1 MIKTGV
7 LMHVYYLQSGWEE
20 LVWGQPEQGLMGT
33 LPKLVQLLLIEDT
46 NEPITDILMYTGPS
60 RKDGLN
66 EGEYS
71 KKYLLDHFDQL
82 KNFPQ
87 LQPLLENLTEEQLSG
102 LKKQLDDHIHTKE
115 QLVNS
120 ADEVVNAARYFEEH
134 GIKKVYQLAV
144 ASHAPR
150 CIQLQALVRYRHQI
164 PSDQFWY
171 TIVADTTFAG
181 TAPNDVIVAEPP
193 HRGDDPAFGIHPSI
207 TDLLKRYYGLPNEAR
222 QPFLKAVESALD
234 GLTEYSKE

>member
-1 MIKTGV
+1 
-7 LMHVYYLQSGWEE
+7 MHVNYLQPGWEA
-20 LVWGQPEQGLMGT
+20 LVWGNPEQGIMGT
-33 LPKLVQLLLIEDT
+33 LPKLVQLLLVEDT

-82 KNFPQ
+82 HDFPQ
-87 LQPLLENLTEEQLSG
+87 LKLLIEKMSSNKVATFRQQLE
-102 LKKQLDDHIHTKE
+102 DHIHTKE
-115 QLVNS
+115 QLINS
-120 ADEVVNAARYFEEH
+120 VDEVVNAARYFEEH
-134 GIKKVYQLAV
+134 GITKVYQIAV

-164 PSDQFWY
+164 PPDQFWY
-171 TIVADTTFAG
+171 TVAADTTFEG

-193 HRGDDPAFGIHPSI
+193 HRGDDPAYGVHPSI
-207 TDLLKRYYGLPNEAR
+207 TDLLKQYYKLPYEAR
-222 QPFLKAVESALD
+222 QPFLKAVESALE

>member
-7 LMHVYYLQSGWEE
+7 LMHVNYLQPGWEA
-20 LVWGQPEQGLMGT
+20 LAWGDPKKALMGT
-33 LPKLVQLLLIEDT
+33 LPKLVQLLLVEDSR
-46 NEPITDILMYTGPS
+46 EPITDILMYTGPS
-60 RKDGLN
+60 RKDGLT

-87 LQPLLENLTEEQLSG
+87 LRPLLEKLSYEES
-102 LKKQLDDHIHTKE
+102 KAFKAQLDKIIYPKE
-115 QLVNS
+115 QLINS
-120 ADEVVNAARYFEEH
+120 ADEVLNAAHYFEEH
-134 GIKKVYQLAV
+134 GITKVYQLAI

-164 PSDQFWY
+164 PSEQFWY
-171 TIVADTTFAG
+171 TIAADTTFEN

-193 HRGDDPAFGIHPSI
+193 HRGDDPALGVHPSI
-207 TDLLKRYYGLPNEAR
+207 TDLLKQYYKLPYEAR
-222 QPFLKAVESALD
+222 QPFLKAVELVLE
-234 GLTEYSKE
+234 GLTEYNKD

>member
-1 MIKTGV
+1 
-7 LMHVYYLQSGWEE
+7 MHVNYLQPGWEE
-20 LVWGQPEQGLMGT
+20 LVWGEPEKGLMGT
-33 LPKLVQLLLIEDT
+33 LPKVVQLLLIESS

-60 RKDGLN
+60 RKDGLT

-82 KNFPQ
+82 KDFPQ
-87 LQPLLENLTEEQLSG
+87 LKSMLEKLSQEDLTSLKTQLEEHIQPM
-102 LKKQLDDHIHTKE
+102 E

-120 ADEVVNAARYFEEH
+120 ADEIINAAKYFTEH
-134 GIKKVYQLAV
+134 GITKVYQIAV

-164 PSDQFWY
+164 PSEQFWY
-171 TIVADTTFAG
+171 TIAADTTFEG

-193 HRGDDPAFGIHPSI
+193 HRGDDPAFGVHPSI
-207 TDLLKRYYGLPNEAR
+207 TDLLKQYYKLPYEAR
-222 QPFLKAVESALD
+222 QPFLKGVASVLD
-234 GLTEYSKE
+234 GLTEYSKD